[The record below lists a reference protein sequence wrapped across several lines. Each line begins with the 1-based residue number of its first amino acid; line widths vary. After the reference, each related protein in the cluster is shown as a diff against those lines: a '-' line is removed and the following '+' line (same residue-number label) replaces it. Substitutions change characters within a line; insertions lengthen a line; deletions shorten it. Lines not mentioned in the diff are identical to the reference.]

1 MLSKNW
7 QSNLHKRLTI
17 YNVGHMK
24 HFSYKNLPLYW
35 PSPGFCK
42 LAESL
47 HFLSAL
53 LREIFFGL
61 EEYVFARVIIVFL

>member
-1 MLSKNW
+1 
-7 QSNLHKRLTI
+7 
-17 YNVGHMK
+17 MK

-47 HFLSAL
+47 NFLSAL
-53 LREIFFGL
+53 LQEMFFGL
-61 EEYVFARVIIVFL
+61 EVCVFTRVIIVFL

>member
-1 MLSKNW
+1 M
-7 QSNLHKRLTI
+7 R
-17 YNVGHMK
+17 
-24 HFSYKNLPLYW
+24 HFSYKNLPSYW

-47 HFLSAL
+47 NFPSAL

-61 EEYVFARVIIVFL
+61 EEYVFAKVIIAFL